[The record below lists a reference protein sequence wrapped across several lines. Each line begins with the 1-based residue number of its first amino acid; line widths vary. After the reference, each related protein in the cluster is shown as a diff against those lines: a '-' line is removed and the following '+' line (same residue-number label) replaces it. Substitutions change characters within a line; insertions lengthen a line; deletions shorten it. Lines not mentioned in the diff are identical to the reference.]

1 MCTLPYL
8 CVRCG
13 YRRKS
18 QSLPHHRRDT
28 QEIMKLR
35 VFALFLAF
43 FVVLATAEALPAPAL
58 GPSYGMLHSE
68 QSRAI
73 TRQSLA
79 SHSEL

>member
-1 MCTLPYL
+1 MDIA
-8 CVRCG
+8 VKAKG
-13 YRRKS
+13 
-18 QSLPHHRRDT
+18 LPHHRRDT